1 MTRGPGGRL
10 GFTELFDLPVAID
23 LRTAARA
30 LGICTE
36 TAYRL
41 NQRGDFPCPV
51 LRVGGRYRV
60 STSELMRILGID
72 ERPVYAVDLERDEEP
87 GEVPGKRSGST
98 TP

>member
-1 MTRGPGGRL
+1 MTRGPGSRL

-41 NQRGDFPCPV
+41 NQRGVFPCPV

-60 STSELMRILGID
+60 PTSELMRILGID
-72 ERPVYAVDLERDEEP
+72 ERPMYSVDLEPDEEP
-87 GEVPGKRSGST
+87 GEVPGKRSGSSI
-98 TP
+98 P

>member
-1 MTRGPGGRL
+1 MTRGPGSRL

-41 NQRGDFPCPV
+41 NQRGVFPCPV

-60 STSELMRILGID
+60 PTSELMRILGID
-72 ERPVYAVDLERDEEP
+72 ERPMY
-87 GEVPGKRSGST
+87 S
-98 TP
+98 

>member
-1 MTRGPGGRL
+1 MTPGPGGRL

-41 NQRGDFPCPV
+41 NQRGVFPCPV

-60 STSELMRILGID
+60 STSELMRTLGID
-72 ERPVYAVDLERDEEP
+72 EHPVYAVDLGPDEEP
-87 GEVPGKRSGST
+87 GEVPGKRSGSSA
-98 TP
+98 P

>member
-1 MTRGPGGRL
+1 M
-10 GFTELFDLPVAID
+10 FDLPVAID

-41 NQRGDFPCPV
+41 NQRGVFPCPV

-72 ERPVYAVDLERDEEP
+72 ERPVYAVDLEPDEEP
-87 GEVPGKRSGST
+87 GEVPGKRSGSSA
-98 TP
+98 P

>member
-41 NQRGDFPCPV
+41 NQRGVFPCPV

-72 ERPVYAVDLERDEEP
+72 ERPVYAVDLEPDEEP
-87 GEVPGKRSGST
+87 AEAPGKRSGSSA
-98 TP
+98 P